1 MHSNRWV
8 RDTVDM
14 SNVRVHVAPNGHVN
28 SVSRNRLREGV
39 QVIHHKPVMVDKVV
53 SALALRPNGTYID
66 CTVGEG
72 GHSEA
77 ILRHCDPLPR
87 LLGFDLDR
95 EALSVARE
103 RLSRLSDSV
112 TLVES
117 NYSEIVRVASEWGF
131 LPCDGVL
138 FDLGVSSLQ
147 LNSACRGF
155 AFSQDGMLDM
165 RFGPSI
171 GRSAKEVVN
180 ETDER
185 ELADLL
191 YRLGDEHRSRRIA
204 RAIVGERPIETT
216 SQLAEVVARSVGRS
230 RGRRWTKHPA
240 TRTFQALRI
249 AVNDELQNVDAG
261 IRAAITT
268 LRPGG
273 RLVIISY
280 HSIED
285 RLAKRILQEAAKLAE
300 DESSPT
306 LRLVEKRVSKPD
318 AAELGANP
326 RSRSARMRVAERL

>member
-1 MHSNRWV
+1 M
-8 RDTVDM
+8 
-14 SNVRVHVAPNGHVN
+14 
-28 SVSRNRLREGV
+28 
-39 QVIHHKPVMVDKVV
+39 IHHKPVMVDRVV
-53 SALALRPNGTYID
+53 SALDPRSSGTYID

-77 ILRHCDPLPR
+77 ILRHCDPSPR

-95 EALSVARE
+95 EALSIAKE
-103 RLSRLSDSV
+103 RLSPLSESV

-117 NYSEIVRVASEWGF
+117 NYSEIVRLASERGF

-138 FDLGVSSLQ
+138 FDLGTSSLQ
-147 LNSACRGF
+147 LDSPCRGF
-155 AFSQDGMLDM
+155 AFSKEGALDM

-171 GRSAKEVVN
+171 GRSAREVVN

-216 SQLAEVVARSVGRS
+216 SHLAEVVARSVGRS
-230 RGRRWTKHPA
+230 SSRRRTKHPA

-249 AVNDELQNVDAG
+249 AVNDEIQNVETGLREAVK
-261 IRAAITT
+261 T

-285 RLAKRILQEAAKLAE
+285 RLAKRILQEAAKRAE
-300 DESSPT
+300 GGNSPT
-306 LRLVEKRVSKPD
+306 LRLVTKRVSKPD
-318 AAELGANP
+318 AVELGANP